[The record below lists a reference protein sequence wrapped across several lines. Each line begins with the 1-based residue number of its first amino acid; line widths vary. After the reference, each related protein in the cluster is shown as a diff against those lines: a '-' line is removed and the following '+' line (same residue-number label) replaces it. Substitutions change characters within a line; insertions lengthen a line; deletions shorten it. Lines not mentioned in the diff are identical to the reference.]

1 MTITTRQLSGTGV
14 TAKNSPLTHAELDQ
28 NFIDLAQGNSVWVNN
43 HTANGVH
50 TNLLV
55 SGTSNTGNLIVTKT
69 TTLANLTVSGTSNTV
84 SLNVSGNTQLQ
95 NLIVTGTVIL
105 TSASGAKFELIV
117 SNTGILEVS
126 TI

>member
-14 TAKNSPLTHAELDQ
+14 TAKNAPLTHAELDQ
-28 NFIDLAQGNSVWVNN
+28 NFIDLTQGNSVWVNN

-55 SGTSNTGNLIVTKT
+55 SGTSNTGNLIVT
-69 TTLANLTVSGTSNTV
+69 
-84 SLNVSGNTQLQ
+84 
-95 NLIVTGTVIL
+95 GTVIL
-105 TSASGAKFELIV
+105 TSASGAKFKLIV